1 MFFQKTC
8 PIPTTEERDVIARI
22 VVPSHV
28 AQIRKAIGLA
38 AANLTAADVTGV
50 YELDWSADED
60 GTVYHETHVTTATA
74 IYVYRLQSSRNR
86 MGWGVET
93 KNYTVRYGRRIENAI
108 THNYITATVA
118 YLEKNAV
125 RIY

>member
-8 PIPTTEERDVIARI
+8 PIPTTEELDVIARI

-28 AQIRKAIGLA
+28 AQIRTAIGLA

-60 GTVYHETHVTTATA
+60 GIVYHETHVTTATA
-74 IYVYRLQSSRNR
+74 IYVYRLQISRNR

-93 KNYTVRYGRRIENAI
+93 QNYTAHYGRRIENAI
-108 THNYITATVA
+108 THNYVTATVA